1 MKKLL
6 YFFPNESP
14 FVNADFDILSRQY
27 SVCSFNF
34 KPRTKWHTPFSF
46 ISQFI
51 FILIRLFQTKVFFS
65 QFSGYHTFLP
75 SLFSKLLNVPHYIV
89 LNGTECNNFPEID
102 YGFLSRPVLFWFSK
116 KSLQWATR
124 LFPVSESLVSA
135 EYTYMPTRYVHQGFS
150 NFYVP
155 LKTPYTVI
163 HNGIATDKFHLDSSI
178 APVENSF
185 ITIASGLEL
194 QKRWMVKGLDLIIEL
209 AKKTPDYTY
218 TFVGAQKP
226 IGISLPT
233 NITVIDFVPHHEL
246 SAIYNRHQFYLQL
259 SISEGFGISVC
270 EAMLCGCVPIV
281 SDVGM
286 LPFISGAKGYVLRHK
301 NLVQLESLVQK
312 AILEFIPENSIIFR
326 QHILDHFPFSA
337 REEKL
342 LNCLGMESMK

>member
-14 FVNADFDILSRQY
+14 FVDADFEILSRKY

-46 ISQFI
+46 IAQLI
-51 FILIRLFQTKVFFS
+51 FILIRIFRAKVFFS
-65 QFSGYHTFLP
+65 QFSGYHTLLP
-75 SLFSKLLNVPHYIV
+75 SLLSKLLNVPHYIV

-124 LFPVSESLVSA
+124 LLPVSESLVSA
-135 EYTYMPTRYVHQGFS
+135 EYTYMPTKYVHQGFS
-150 NFYVP
+150 NFYKP
-155 LKTPYTVI
+155 LNTPYTVL
-163 HNGIATDKFHLDSSI
+163 HNGISTNKFQIDPSTLR
-178 APVENSF
+178 AENSF

-226 IGISLPT
+226 IGISMPS
-233 NITVIDFVPHHEL
+233 NIMVIDFVPHHEL
-246 SAIYNRHQFYLQL
+246 SAIYNRHRFYLQL

-286 LPFISGAKGYVLRHK
+286 LPFIAGNKGYVLPHK
-301 NLVQLESLVQK
+301 NLDLLETLVHR
-312 AILEFIPENSIIFR
+312 AIFEFNPENSIIYR
-326 QHILDHFPFSA
+326 QHIQDHFPLSV
-337 REEKL
+337 REKKL
-342 LNCLGMESMK
+342 LNCLSTESNN